1 MKRNYASGSQKRKK
15 RKEEEDKK
23 KQDTG
28 FLFSLSK
35 SVRKAENDVLLDT
48 IALRKA
54 FRNGDTIYKS
64 STNPQDQYSMDEGE
78 EERSIKSVGS
88 ENSYFSHDVNPLNV
102 GVKQIPY
109 SSLKSAPQNSENGDE
124 NVELTHERRDI
135 GEEENAAKFPIGR
148 RDFDMLRC
156 MLGRVYRPCWQ
167 I

>member
-1 MKRNYASGSQKRKK
+1 MVRMISLGYPLIISLSILSQ
-15 RKEEEDKK
+15 
-23 KQDTG
+23 G

-109 SSLKSAPQNSENGDE
+109 SSLKSAPQNSEIGDE